1 MIRKFIHI
9 GLLGFICLTS
19 AKLSLAQDSPIL
31 GEKISEYE
39 FLNLVMENHPLIEQ
53 AQNLRE
59 MGDFAVMAARGN
71 FDPELFS
78 KNKQKYYDQKNYYQ
92 YSESGISL
100 ATRTGITLQGGYDWT
115 DGEYLSRESTLPES
129 GLWYAGVSVPVL
141 QGLFIDDRRAALQ
154 TAFVD
159 RRAFENEAQLLLID
173 ILLEGANYYWQ
184 FAKFQN
190 QKKVIEEA
198 IELAE
203 DNFLNYKTSFE
214 QGDKPAVDT
223 LEASIQLQNLQI
235 QNQQLAVDLEN
246 AKLNLFTFLWGQ
258 EGPIEESDVRATA
271 INTISQNRIDSLRA
285 SLPIFI
291 QEHPAIRESEL
302 KIQKLQID
310 NRLKKEKLKPKLNLE
325 YNLLQ
330 DPSNNFNEIQGLDNY
345 KWGLSFSMPLLLR
358 QPRGELRMN
367 EIKLE
372 NTNFA
377 LQQKRLSIQNKA
389 RQYENTFANISNQLA
404 TYQNIVIQY
413 ESLLEAELRKFE
425 IGESSIFLI
434 NYRQMSLVNARM
446 KYIDLQIKYR
456 LYYRQWLH
464 SLGAKPELWLA
475 N

>member
-1 MIRKFIHI
+1 MSWRIIHI
-9 GLLGFICLTS
+9 VIILIGLNS
-19 AKLSLAQDSPIL
+19 SLAKGQESLNINHL
-31 GEKISEYE
+31 SESD
-39 FLNLVMENHPLIEQ
+39 FLELVMENHPLIQQ

-59 MGDFAVMAARGN
+59 MGDFAVMAAKGN

-92 YSESGISL
+92 YSESGVSL
-100 ATRTGITLQGGYDWT
+100 ATRTGISIQGGYDWS
-115 DGEYLSRESTLPES
+115 DGEFLNTESTLPNS

-154 TAFVD
+154 KAFVD
-159 RRAFENEAQLLLID
+159 RKNFENEAQLLLID
-173 ILLEGANYYWQ
+173 LLLEGSLYYWQ

-198 IELAE
+198 IELAT
-203 DNFLNYKTSFE
+203 DNFRNYKTAYE

-223 LEASIQLQNLQI
+223 LEASIQLQTLRI
-235 QNQQLAVDLEN
+235 QNQQLEVDLEN
-246 AKLNLFTFLWGQ
+246 SKLNLFTFLWGK
-258 EGPIEESDVRATA
+258 ESPLEESDLKATP
-271 INTISQNRIDSLRA
+271 INNIASHTIDSLRA

-291 QEHPAIRESEL
+291 QEHPAIRESEY
-302 KIQKLQID
+302 KIQRIQID

-330 DPSNNFNEIQGLDNY
+330 QPSANFNEIRGLDNY

-372 NTNFA
+372 NTNLE

-389 RQYENTFANISNQLA
+389 RQYENTFENIAKQL
-404 TYQNIVIQY
+404 TIYQNIVVQY
-413 ESLLEAELRKFE
+413 ENLLTAELRKFE

-446 KYIDLQIKYR
+446 KFIDLQSKYR

-464 SLGAKPELWLA
+464 SLGAKPDLWMA

>member
-1 MIRKFIHI
+1 MIIKFEHI
-9 GLLGFICLTS
+9 VVSISCLFIFNSSLQAQETLIS
-19 AKLSLAQDSPIL
+19 DQLSEQ
-31 GEKISEYE
+31 E
-39 FLNLVMENHPLIEQ
+39 FLSLVMENHPLIQQ

-59 MGDFAVMAARGN
+59 MGDFAVMAAKGN

-100 ATRTGITLQGGYDWT
+100 PTRTGITFQGGYDWT
-115 DGEYLSRESTLPES
+115 AGEFLSNEGTLPND

-154 TAFVD
+154 RAFVD
-159 RRAFENEAQLLLID
+159 RRAFENEAQLMLID
-173 ILLEGANYYWQ
+173 ILLQGSSYYWQ
-184 FAKFQN
+184 FAKFQY
-190 QKKVIEEA
+190 QKRVIEEA
-198 IELAE
+198 IELAQ
-203 DNFLNYKTSFE
+203 DNFENYKTSYE

-223 LEASIQLQNLQI
+223 LEASIQLQNLSI
-235 QNQQLAVDLEN
+235 QNQQLAVDLVN

-258 EGPIEESDVRATA
+258 EQPLKEFELKASA
-271 INTISQNRIDSLRA
+271 INTISQNKIDSLRA

-291 QEHPAIRESEL
+291 QEHPAIRESEF

-310 NRLKKEKLKPKLNLE
+310 NRLKREKLKPKLNLE

-330 DPSNNFNEIQGLDNY
+330 DAASNINEIQGLDNY

-358 QPRGELRMN
+358 QSRGELKMN

-372 NTNFA
+372 NTNFE
-377 LQQKRLSIQNKA
+377 LQQKQLSIRNKA
-389 RQYENTFANISNQLA
+389 RQYENTFENIAQQLE
-404 TYQNIVIQY
+404 TYQNIVVQY
-413 ESLLEAELRKFE
+413 ESLLAAELRKFE

-446 KYIDLQIKYR
+446 KYIELQAKYR

-464 SLGAKPELWLA
+464 SLGAKPELWLG

>member
-1 MIRKFIHI
+1 MIRSSKHI
-9 GLLGFICLTS
+9 ALVLTCLFVFNFSGQAQETLTS
-19 AKLSLAQDSPIL
+19 DQLSEQDFLSLI
-31 GEKISEYE
+31 
-39 FLNLVMENHPLIEQ
+39 MENHPLIQQ

-59 MGDFAVMAARGN
+59 MGDFAVMAAKGN
-71 FDPELFS
+71 FDPQLFS

-100 ATRTGITLQGGYDWT
+100 PTRTGITFQGGYDWT
-115 DGEYLSRESTLPES
+115 SGEFLSNEAELPNA

-154 TAFVD
+154 KAFVD
-159 RRAFENEAQLLLID
+159 RRAFENEAQLMLID
-173 ILLEGANYYWQ
+173 ILLEGSSYYWQ
-184 FAKFQN
+184 FAKFQY
-190 QKKVIEEA
+190 QKKVIEDA
-198 IELAE
+198 IQLAT
-203 DNFLNYKTSFE
+203 DNFENYKKAYE

-223 LEASIQLQNLQI
+223 LEASIQLQNLSI
-235 QNQQLAVDLEN
+235 QNQQLEVDLAN
-246 AKLNLFTFLWGQ
+246 AKLNLFTFLWGEEQ
-258 EGPIEESDVRATA
+258 PIEESELKASA
-271 INTISQNRIDSLRA
+271 INTISQNKIDSLRA

-291 QEHPAIRESEL
+291 QEHPAIRASEF
-302 KIQKLQID
+302 KIKRLQID
-310 NRLKKEKLKPKLNLE
+310 NRLKREKLKPKLNLE

-330 DPSNNFNEIQGLDNY
+330 DPAANINEIRGLDNY

-358 QPRGELRMN
+358 QPRGELKMN

-372 NTNFA
+372 NTNFE
-377 LQQKRLSIQNKA
+377 LQQKQLSIRNKA
-389 RQYENTFANISNQLA
+389 RQYENTFENIAKQLE

-413 ESLLEAELRKFE
+413 ESLLQAELRKFE

-446 KYIDLQIKYR
+446 KFIELQAKYR

-464 SLGAKPELWLA
+464 SLGAKPELWVG

>member
-1 MIRKFIHI
+1 MIIKLKHI
-9 GLLGFICLTS
+9 VISFSCFLLSFSTLQ
-19 AKLSLAQDSPIL
+19 AQDTL
-31 GEKISEYE
+31 ISDQLSEQE
-39 FLNLVMENHPLIEQ
+39 FLSLVMENHPLIQQ

-59 MGDFAVMAARGN
+59 MGDFAVMAAKGN

-100 ATRTGITLQGGYDWT
+100 PTRTGITLQGGYDWT
-115 DGEYLSRESTLPES
+115 AGEYLSNEATLPNA

-154 TAFVD
+154 KAFVD
-159 RRAFENEAQLLLID
+159 RRAFENEAQLMLID
-173 ILLEGANYYWQ
+173 ILLEGTNYYWQ
-184 FAKFQN
+184 FAKFQY
-190 QKKVIEEA
+190 QKRVIEDA
-198 IELAE
+198 IELAT
-203 DNFLNYKTSFE
+203 DNFENYKTSYE

-223 LEASIQLQNLQI
+223 LEASIQLQNLTI
-235 QNQQLAVDLEN
+235 QNQQLEVDLEN
-246 AKLNLFTFLWGQ
+246 AKLNLFTFLWGKEQ
-258 EGPIEESDVRATA
+258 PIEESELKASA
-271 INTISQNRIDSLRA
+271 INNISQNKIDSLRA

-291 QEHPAIRESEL
+291 QEHPAIRESEF
-302 KIQKLQID
+302 KIQRLQIE
-310 NRLKKEKLKPKLNLE
+310 NRLKREKLKPKLNLE

-330 DPSNNFNEIQGLDNY
+330 DPAGNINEIRGLDNY
-345 KWGLSFSMPLLLR
+345 NWGLSFSMPLFLR

-372 NTNFA
+372 NTNFE
-377 LQQKRLSIQNKA
+377 LQQKQLSIRNKA
-389 RQYENTFANISNQLA
+389 RQYENTFENIAQQLE
-404 TYQNIVIQY
+404 TYQNIVVQY
-413 ESLLEAELRKFE
+413 ESLLTAELRKFE

-446 KYIDLQIKYR
+446 KYIELQAKYR

-464 SLGAKPELWLA
+464 SLGAKPELWMQ

>member
-1 MIRKFIHI
+1 MIRRLKHI
-9 GLLGFICLTS
+9 AYFVIFCLPVQVHAQEILNTD
-19 AKLSLAQDSPIL
+19 KLSEQN
-31 GEKISEYE
+31 
-39 FLNLVMENHPLIEQ
+39 FLSLVMENHPLIQQ

-59 MGDFAVMAARGN
+59 MGDFAVMAAKGN
-71 FDPELFS
+71 FDPQLFS

-100 ATRTGITLQGGYDWT
+100 PTRTGITIQGGYDWT
-115 DGEYLSRESTLPES
+115 EGQFLSRESTLPNA

-154 TAFVD
+154 KAFVD
-159 RRAFENEAQLLLID
+159 RRAFENEAQLMLID
-173 ILLEGANYYWQ
+173 ILLEGSHYYWQ
-184 FAKFQN
+184 FAKFQY
-190 QKKVIEEA
+190 QKVVIEEA

-203 DNFLNYKTSFE
+203 DNFQNYKTSYE

-223 LEASIQLQNLQI
+223 LEASIQLQNLSI
-235 QNQQLAVDLEN
+235 QNQQLEVDLAN

-258 EGPIEESDVRATA
+258 EQPLQESELQATA
-271 INTISQNRIDSLRA
+271 INNISQNKIDSLRA

-291 QEHPAIRESEL
+291 QEHPAIRDKEL
-302 KIQKLQID
+302 KIQSLQID
-310 NRLKKEKLKPKLNLE
+310 NRLKREKLKPKLDLE

-330 DPSNNFNEIQGLDNY
+330 DPAGNINEIRGLDNY
-345 KWGLSFSMPLLLR
+345 NWGLSFSMPLLLR

-372 NTNFA
+372 NTNFE
-377 LQQKRLSIQNKA
+377 LQQKRLTIRNKA
-389 RQYENTFANISNQLA
+389 RQYENTFENISAQLE
-404 TYQNIVIQY
+404 TYRNIVLQY
-413 ESLLEAELRKFE
+413 ESLLQAELRKFE

-446 KYIDLQIKYR
+446 KYIDLQAKYR

-464 SLGAKPELWLA
+464 SLGAKPELWV
-475 N
+475 NP

>member
-1 MIRKFIHI
+1 MKIRLKYIIF
-9 GLLGFICLTS
+9 LFFSLTS
-19 AKLSLAQDSPIL
+19 FHHLSKAQES
-31 GEKISEYE
+31 
-39 FLNLVMENHPLIEQ
+39 LNLEQLSEQDFLDLVMKNHPLIQQ
-53 AQNLRE
+53 AENLKE
-59 MGDFAVMAARGN
+59 MGDFAVMAAKGN

-92 YSESGISL
+92 YSESGVSL
-100 ATRTGITLQGGYDWT
+100 ATRTGITIQGGYDWT
-115 DGEYLSRESTLPES
+115 AGEFLNNESSLPNA

-141 QGLFIDDRRAALQ
+141 QGLFIDDRRASLQ
-154 TAFVD
+154 KAFVD

-173 ILLEGANYYWQ
+173 ILLEGSNYYWH
-184 FAKFQN
+184 FAKFHY
-190 QKKVIEEA
+190 QKKVIDEA

-203 DNFLNYKTSFE
+203 NNLEYNIKSFE
-214 QGDKPAVDT
+214 QGDQPAIDT
-223 LEASIQLQNLQI
+223 LEASIQLQNLRI
-235 QNQQLAVDLEN
+235 QNQQLEVDLAN
-246 AKLNLFTFLWGQ
+246 SKLNLFTFLWGENQ
-258 EGPIEESDVRATA
+258 PLAESDLKATA
-271 INTISQNRIDSLRA
+271 INNISQNKIDSLRA

-291 QEHPAIRESEL
+291 QEHPAIRESEY

-330 DPSNNFNEIQGLDNY
+330 DPAGNISEIQNLDNY
-345 KWGLSFSMPLLLR
+345 NWGLTFSMPLLLR

-372 NTNFA
+372 NTNFE
-377 LQQKRLSIQNKA
+377 LQQKQLSIRNKA
-389 RQYENTFANISNQLA
+389 RQYENTFENIAQQLK

-413 ESLLEAELRKFE
+413 ESLLTAELRKFE

-446 KYIDLQIKYR
+446 KYIELQAKYR

-464 SLGAKPELWLA
+464 SLGAKPELWV
-475 N
+475 NQ

>member
-1 MIRKFIHI
+1 MFNLKHIIISFFCLAFIHY
-9 GLLGFICLTS
+9 S
-19 AKLSLAQDSPIL
+19 AQAQETLNLEKLSEQ
-31 GEKISEYE
+31 E
-39 FLNLVMENHPLIEQ
+39 FLELVMENHPLIQQ
-53 AQNLRE
+53 AENLRK

-71 FDPELFS
+71 FDPELYS
-78 KNKQKYYDQKNYYQ
+78 KNKQKFYDQKNYYQ

-115 DGEYLSRESTLPES
+115 AGEFLSNESTLPNA

-141 QGLFIDDRRAALQ
+141 QGLFIDDRRASLQ
-154 TAFVD
+154 KAFVD

-173 ILLEGANYYWQ
+173 ILLEGSNYYWQ
-184 FAKFQN
+184 FAKFQY
-190 QKKVIEEA
+190 QKRVIEEA
-198 IELAE
+198 IELAQ
-203 DNFLNYKTSFE
+203 DNFENYKISYE

-223 LEASIQLQNLQI
+223 LEASIQLQNLNI
-235 QNQQLAVDLEN
+235 QNQQLEVDLAN
-246 AKLNLFTFLWGQ
+246 AKLNLFTFLWGKDQ
-258 EGPIEESDVRATA
+258 PIEESDLNATA
-271 INTISQNRIDSLRA
+271 INNISQSKIDSLRA

-291 QEHPAIRESEL
+291 QEHPAIRESEY

-330 DPSNNFNEIQGLDNY
+330 DPAGNISEIQNLDNY
-345 KWGLSFSMPLLLR
+345 NWGLTFSMPLLLR

-372 NTNFA
+372 NTNFE
-377 LQQKRLSIQNKA
+377 LQQKRLSIRNKA
-389 RQYENTFANISNQLA
+389 RQYENTFENIAQQLK
-404 TYQNIVIQY
+404 TYQNIVTQY
-413 ESLLEAELRKFE
+413 ESLLTAELRKFE

-446 KYIDLQIKYR
+446 KYIELQAKYR

-464 SLGAKPELWLA
+464 SLGAKPELWVA